1 MTEKWEKEIHQLRIK
16 QLHKIS
22 NSKKGVVHVIYNFK
36 TNILFKQTNYHG
48 KRVQQ
53 FLRDN
58 LTNAL
63 FCVFIYFQLVLVINE
78 AVHSIAQTGSCYPY
92 RDDSKG
98 AGLFNTTFEW
108 RQQYFSAFESKKQ
121 LCYQPAAIFVAV
133 WKKPRYKI
141 AIMDPISHVF
151 RSILS

>member
-1 MTEKWEKEIHQLRIK
+1 MTEKREKEIHQLRIK

-78 AVHSIAQTGSCYPY
+78 AVHSITNGFLLSLSRRFQRCRFVQHDLWMEATVFF
-92 RDDSKG
+92 RVRIEK
-98 AGLFNTTFEW
+98 AAVL
-108 RQQYFSAFESKKQ
+108 SACSHFCGRVKKTA
-121 LCYQPAAIFVAV
+121 L
-133 WKKPRYKI
+133 
-141 AIMDPISHVF
+141 
-151 RSILS
+151 

>member
-1 MTEKWEKEIHQLRIK
+1 M
-16 QLHKIS
+16 
-22 NSKKGVVHVIYNFK
+22 VHVIYNFK

-92 RDDSKG
+92 RDDSERCKFVQHD
-98 AGLFNTTFEW
+98 LEW

-121 LCYQPAAIFVAV
+121 LCYQPEAIFVA
-133 WKKPRYKI
+133 
-141 AIMDPISHVF
+141 A
-151 RSILS
+151 

>member
-1 MTEKWEKEIHQLRIK
+1 MTEKREKEIHQLQIKHSYIKFRI
-16 QLHKIS
+16 Q
-22 NSKKGVVHVIYNFK
+22 KKREMVHVIYNFK
-36 TNILFKQTNYHG
+36 TNIVFKQTNYHG

-92 RDDSKG
+92 RDDSERCKFVQHDLWME
-98 AGLFNTTFEW
+98 ATVFFRVRIEKAAVL
-108 RQQYFSAFESKKQ
+108 SAWSHFCGRVKK
-121 LCYQPAAIFVAV
+121 AA
-133 WKKPRYKI
+133 
-141 AIMDPISHVF
+141 
-151 RSILS
+151 L